1 MADGHSRQ
9 TLSSAL
15 PALAA
20 WPGGHRASSLQCP
33 QTLRRGAEGRTGLS
47 PAWQHPRTQPSVSR
61 VKEEGGGDRSP
72 SNARERDQA
81 PPRLHPHAGGMAG
94 RHRAGH
100 FAVLSCSFLPSQ
112 GGGASARPG
121 AGAGGGGDA
130 CKPHRAHVARLSP
143 DPVSVIFKL
152 LRWLQMGR
160 FPVPFQ
166 GSPYILRTATR
177 LASSLTRF
185 YRRGRPRVRLT
196 KGATPRQGL
205 SRADAPCHQKSFND
219 LTPHNLTDGC

>member
-1 MADGHSRQ
+1 MAIDHRQ
-9 TLSSAL
+9 TPERES
-15 PALAA
+15 
-20 WPGGHRASSLQCP
+20 
-33 QTLRRGAEGRTGLS
+33 
-47 PAWQHPRTQPSVSR
+47 
-61 VKEEGGGDRSP
+61 RSP
-72 SNARERDQA
+72 PAA
-81 PPRLHPHAGGMAG
+81 PPRRGHGWAASRRALRCAELQLPPLSRG
-94 RHRAGH
+94 RRIG
-100 FAVLSCSFLPSQ
+100 Q
-112 GGGASARPG
+112 AR
-121 AGAGGGGDA
+121 GGGGGGRDA

-166 GSPYILRTATR
+166 GSPYILQTATR

>member
-1 MADGHSRQ
+1 M
-9 TLSSAL
+9 
-15 PALAA
+15 PAN
-20 WPGGHRASSLQCP
+20 CV
-33 QTLRRGAEGRTGLS
+33 GRV
-47 PAWQHPRTQPSVSR
+47 WQ
-61 VKEEGGGDRSP
+61 
-72 SNARERDQA
+72 
-81 PPRLHPHAGGMAG
+81 
-94 RHRAGH
+94 
-100 FAVLSCSFLPSQ
+100 
-112 GGGASARPG
+112 
-121 AGAGGGGDA
+121 
-130 CKPHRAHVARLSP
+130 RLSP

-219 LTPHNLTDGC
+219 LTPHNLTDSC